1 MLRESG
7 EHTGTP
13 IDLNGIIDGGGVDG
27 VGDADVLLAFAEA
40 IVKRDA
46 ATTATACEAVV
57 ARMGEDAMVDAAAVA
72 ANFERMTRIADAT
85 GIPLGETLEQP
96 TAEVRKELD
105 LDRFARAPV

>member
-1 MLRESG
+1 
-7 EHTGTP
+7 
-13 IDLNGIIDGGGVDG
+13 
-27 VGDADVLLAFAEA
+27 
-40 IVKRDA
+40 
-46 ATTATACEAVV
+46 
-57 ARMGEDAMVDAAAVA
+57 MVDAAAVA